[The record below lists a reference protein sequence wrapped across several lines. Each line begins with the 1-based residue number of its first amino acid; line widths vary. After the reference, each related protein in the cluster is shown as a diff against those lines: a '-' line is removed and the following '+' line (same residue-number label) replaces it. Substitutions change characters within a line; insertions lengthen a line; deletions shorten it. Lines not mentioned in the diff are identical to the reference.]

1 MVDING
7 LDQSGCALVSM
18 TPARVTVFVNK
29 CWLRRDLI
37 FQVSEHDIGR
47 FIEEPK
53 EKIPSEKQ
61 IKTGAL
67 RSTNI

>member
-1 MVDING
+1 
-7 LDQSGCALVSM
+7 LRVSFDD
-18 TPARVTVFVNK
+18 ASFDVISRFTVFVNK
-29 CWLRRDLI
+29 CWLRRELI
-37 FQVSEHDIGR
+37 FQASEHDIAR

-67 RSTNI
+67 